1 MLKYSRA
8 FPIFVTMKRILLA
21 IIVLVLAA
29 GNCAAYIDHRGH
41 NLDSLER
48 VVAGWTPE
56 REAMASEQEASSLV
70 FAYYELMLGYR
81 NINGERSMH
90 FARKCYNLASR
101 WNWLSKMSDGLKG
114 IAIIHYGQE
123 RYDSALV
130 YYFQAKD
137 VVDRM
142 ASGETSFT
150 DNNPYSEITVDDSYS
165 TLYGAMGNCYNLMDS
180 LPKAM
185 EYYSKAGEIFEKYG
199 WNESNAILWYN
210 MGETWYEEGDLDQA
224 LACYEKSLHYAK
236 ASGDS
241 LQLASAYKGLGG
253 YWLAKGRT
261 ARALRYIE
269 KADSYYSLH
278 EDQEFM
284 ARIETLGL
292 TNRIMAEQKKLWR
305 TMAISGALVILL
317 LLSIWLILRKMDR
330 LRREKEGADAAIG
343 QALQD
348 LGGSGEDSDAAEDAP
363 VVPEAEPLLTDRE
376 EQILPLIAE
385 GLTSPQIADKV
396 FLSLATIKWY
406 RKKLMIKLDAANTAE
421 LISKAKEKGLI

>member
-1 MLKYSRA
+1 M
-8 FPIFVTMKRILLA
+8 
-21 IIVLVLAA
+21 
-29 GNCAAYIDHRGH
+29 
-41 NLDSLER
+41 
-48 VVAGWTPE
+48 
-56 REAMASEQEASSLV
+56 
-70 FAYYELMLGYR
+70 
-81 NINGERSMH
+81 
-90 FARKCYNLASR
+90 
-101 WNWLSKMSDGLKG
+101 
-114 IAIIHYGQE
+114 
-123 RYDSALV
+123 
-130 YYFQAKD
+130 
-137 VVDRM
+137 
-142 ASGETSFT
+142 
-150 DNNPYSEITVDDSYS
+150 
-165 TLYGAMGNCYNLMDS
+165 
-180 LPKAM
+180 
-185 EYYSKAGEIFEKYG
+185 
-199 WNESNAILWYN
+199 
-210 MGETWYEEGDLDQA
+210 DQA

-236 ASGDS
+236 SSGDS